1 MRKATIICTLGP
13 ASNTKEKIKELVE
26 AGLGGA
32 RINFSH
38 GDHTTHGETIDNV
51 KAVAKDLGKNI
62 PIILDTKGPEI
73 RTLVVKGDNVEL
85 TKGQKFI
92 FTTEE
97 VEGDVNRVG
106 VTYEGLTKDLS
117 VGDRVFVDDG
127 LIGMKVEK
135 IEGTEVICTVENTGM
150 LGSRKGINLPDT
162 VVKLPVLTEK
172 DKADLK
178 FGVEKEVDYIFASF
192 VRNAEDVKEIRR
204 VLDGYGGK
212 NIEIISKI
220 ENREGI
226 DKMDEIIKETDGV
239 CVARGDLGIEIPVE
253 EIPEAQKTLISR
265 CNESGVFCIV
275 ATQMLESM
283 ITNPRPT
290 RAEICDVSNA
300 ITDGANTVMLS
311 GETAKGS
318 YPVEA
323 VKTMAKIIA
332 RTELNI
338 DYKEFGIKKASDQI
352 KNNKIEIVAQ
362 GLSAM
367 AKNERVKVIVIR
379 SNSTKELKIVARLKP
394 DARILVIT
402 ENEEVA
408 RKSNII
414 WGTKAIIGTDVR
426 EDIVRKMYSLKS
438 DDIFLTLKD
447 LKILT

>member
-51 KAVAKDLGKNI
+51 KAVAKDLEKNI

-265 CNESGVFCIV
+265 CNEAGVFCIV

-379 SNSTKELKIVARLKP
+379 SNSTEELKIVARLKP
-394 DARILVIT
+394 DAKILVIT